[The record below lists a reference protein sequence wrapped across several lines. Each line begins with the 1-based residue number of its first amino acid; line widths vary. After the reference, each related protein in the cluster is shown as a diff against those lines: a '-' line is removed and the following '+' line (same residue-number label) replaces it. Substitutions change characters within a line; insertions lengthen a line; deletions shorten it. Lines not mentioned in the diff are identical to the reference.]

1 MMACVCWLSR
11 EKMNRNLVWLIL
23 IVFAAVFVRAEA
35 SLAQKVED
43 AIRAA
48 EPDWQWTHP
57 ILDSSPIVPSEKRL
71 LISRWKHTSRTG
83 KVEAIDLHIF
93 QVDSRHDAEM
103 SLAPERE
110 GKVASGWKV
119 NRYSLG
125 DEAYLATYGKDQ
137 RYEMHFRRGIVVV
150 IVKGDSIQLVER
162 FAKYA
167 AKQIAA
173 E

>member
-1 MMACVCWLSR
+1 MS
-11 EKMNRNLVWLIL
+11 KTLVRLM
-23 IVFAAVFVRAEA
+23 VVMFAAVFVRAEVP
-35 SLAQKVED
+35 LAQKVED

-48 EPDWQWTHP
+48 EPGWQWTHP
-57 ILDSSPIVPSEKRL
+57 VLDSSPIVPSEKRL

-83 KVEAIDLHIF
+83 QLETVDLHIF

-103 SLAPERE
+103 FLAPERE
-110 GKVASGWKV
+110 GKVPSGWKV
-119 NRYSLG
+119 NPYSIG
-125 DEAYLATYGKDQ
+125 DEAYLATYGNGQ
-137 RYEMHFRRGIVVV
+137 RYEVYFRRGMVIV